1 MIQILNEMFSYA
13 FLVRAFSVGLLV
25 ALCSSMLGVSLVLKR
40 YSMIGDGLSHV
51 GFGALAVAT
60 AMNAAPLVVAIP
72 IVVLAAFL
80 LLRLNENS
88 LIKGEAAIALVSTGS
103 LAIGV
108 LVVSL
113 TTGMNTDVCN
123 YMFGSILAM
132 SKSDVY
138 LSITLSVIVLVL
150 FIFFYN
156 KMFAITF
163 DETFAKATG
172 TKVEFYKMLLALL
185 TALTIAL
192 GMRLMG
198 ALLISSLII
207 FPALTA
213 MRVCR
218 SFKMVVI
225 NAAVISVFC
234 FFCGLV
240 MSYVYATPTG
250 ASVVAVNIVM
260 FFIYWIIAL
269 IRKGGLI
276 K

>member
-72 IVVLAAFL
+72 VVVLAAFL

-103 LAIGV
+103 LAMGV

-113 TTGMNTDVCN
+113 TPGMNTDVCN

>member
-1 MIQILNEMFSYA
+1 
-13 FLVRAFSVGLLV
+13 
-25 ALCSSMLGVSLVLKR
+25 
-40 YSMIGDGLSHV
+40 
-51 GFGALAVAT
+51 
-60 AMNAAPLVVAIP
+60 
-72 IVVLAAFL
+72 
-80 LLRLNENS
+80 
-88 LIKGEAAIALVSTGS
+88 
-103 LAIGV
+103 
-108 LVVSL
+108 
-113 TTGMNTDVCN
+113 
-123 YMFGSILAM
+123 
-132 SKSDVY
+132 
-138 LSITLSVIVLVL
+138 
-150 FIFFYN
+150 
-156 KMFAITF
+156 
-163 DETFAKATG
+163 
-172 TKVEFYKMLLALL
+172 
-185 TALTIAL
+185 
-192 GMRLMG
+192 MG